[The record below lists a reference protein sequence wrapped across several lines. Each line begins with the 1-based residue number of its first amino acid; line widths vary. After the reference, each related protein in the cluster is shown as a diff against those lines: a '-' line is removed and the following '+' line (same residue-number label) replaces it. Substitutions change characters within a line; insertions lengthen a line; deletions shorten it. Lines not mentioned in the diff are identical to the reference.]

1 MPVAAEFGRMS
12 EQHTWAYYAPRPAK
26 ERTSMQELR
35 DRLIALRERIAHVLV
50 RL

>member
-1 MPVAAEFGRMS
+1 MVRRAPV
-12 EQHTWAYYAPRPAK
+12 PATRK

-35 DRLIALRERIAHVLV
+35 DRLTALRDRIAHVLV

>member
-1 MPVAAEFGRMS
+1 MVRRTG
-12 EQHTWAYYAPRPAK
+12 HGPATK